1 MECPSQVSSR
11 FDDRYNPALRH
22 WLIRG
27 ATESNDQAQSPYR
40 LRSSRPPRWRPKTRA
55 TELKAAG
62 VDVTRRLAEQAKPGF
77 DAARR
82 RHQMPRV
89 ALEIRAELS

>member
-11 FDDRYNPALRH
+11 FDDRYNPALPH

-40 LRSSRPPRWRPKTRA
+40 ALKPSATMAAETRA

-62 VDVTRRLAEQAKPGF
+62 R
-77 DAARR
+77 
-82 RHQMPRV
+82 
-89 ALEIRAELS
+89 